1 MSSAGLA
8 PQPSYGSHPFGFE
21 KEYWLSAKV
30 PLTDATPIA
39 TVNRFCIDHGF
50 YMWELGGSTAHEQR
64 RALYKL
70 LEKHRWPEGLDG
82 FMAAMKAPRASK
94 PALNTA
100 APTMPHSARGA
111 TASRPMTA
119 QEEYA
124 AMGMSAPAGAYGAPP
139 GVYASP
145 YAPPMGA
152 ASVGDHSSEALMQ
165 MLQHQTSMTQKWQAM
180 LAEQNASSTDLQQ
193 LTESTAALVRD
204 QSETTRRML
213 QAPPA
218 RPLA

>member
-70 LEKHRWPEGLDG
+70 LEKQAKARH
-82 FMAAMKAPRASK
+82 AADRASVDEVRVVVK
-94 PALNTA
+94 EQRRKTQRLEP
-100 APTMPHSARGA
+100 R
-111 TASRPMTA
+111 
-119 QEEYA
+119 
-124 AMGMSAPAGAYGAPP
+124 
-139 GVYASP
+139 VSP
-145 YAPPMGA
+145 
-152 ASVGDHSSEALMQ
+152 
-165 MLQHQTSMTQKWQAM
+165 
-180 LAEQNASSTDLQQ
+180 
-193 LTESTAALVRD
+193 
-204 QSETTRRML
+204 
-213 QAPPA
+213 
-218 RPLA
+218 

>member
-1 MSSAGLA
+1 MIMDLPPTRPPLPALAPRSRATTPRVMSSAGLA

-50 YMWELGGSTAHEQR
+50 YRWELGGSTAHEQR

-94 PALNTA
+94 PE
-100 APTMPHSARGA
+100 APKRSLSARARISMCSECSTCHRGA
-111 TASRPMTA
+111 CV
-119 QEEYA
+119 Q
-124 AMGMSAPAGAYGAPP
+124 AYRK
-139 GVYASP
+139 
-145 YAPPMGA
+145 GA
-152 ASVGDHSSEALMQ
+152 AWA
-165 MLQHQTSMTQKWQAM
+165 WA
-180 LAEQNASSTDLQQ
+180 
-193 LTESTAALVRD
+193 
-204 QSETTRRML
+204 
-213 QAPPA
+213 
-218 RPLA
+218 

>member
-1 MSSAGLA
+1 MDLPASRPPLPALAPRSRATTPRAMTTVSTAGLGHA
-8 PQPSYGSHPFGFE
+8 PSYGAHPFGFE
-21 KEYWLSAKV
+21 KEFWLSAKT

-100 APTMPHSARGA
+100 APTMPHSAECEAIACARLSACPRAARRRRWRSRGGW
-111 TASRPMTA
+111 RPRGICA
-119 QEEYA
+119 RRQP
-124 AMGMSAPAGAYGAPP
+124 S
-139 GVYASP
+139 S
-145 YAPPMGA
+145 
-152 ASVGDHSSEALMQ
+152 SVTNLG
-165 MLQHQTSMTQKWQAM
+165 
-180 LAEQNASSTDLQQ
+180 
-193 LTESTAALVRD
+193 
-204 QSETTRRML
+204 
-213 QAPPA
+213 
-218 RPLA
+218 

>member
-50 YMWELGGSTAHEQR
+50 YRWELGGSTAHEQR

-100 APTMPHSARGA
+100 APTMPHPRLA
-111 TASRPMTA
+111 
-119 QEEYA
+119 
-124 AMGMSAPAGAYGAPP
+124 
-139 GVYASP
+139 VHNICSP
-145 YAPPMGA
+145 
-152 ASVGDHSSEALMQ
+152 V
-165 MLQHQTSMTQKWQAM
+165 
-180 LAEQNASSTDLQQ
+180 
-193 LTESTAALVRD
+193 
-204 QSETTRRML
+204 
-213 QAPPA
+213 
-218 RPLA
+218 